1 MSQTV
6 VGDAAVSSPPLELG
20 PTVVL
25 RRFTLPKVVS
35 NVLLALIGI
44 AFLLPLAWL
53 VEASIDAQASRQI
66 EIPVLTIANFAAAT
80 TSSKL
85 LSLWNSV
92 VLSFVATTVATVS
105 AVLAAY
111 SFSRQHIPFK
121 GSIILFILFLSGVP
135 ITILIVPVYQMFAS
149 ADMLSIIPTAVFLG
163 VTTIPFEIYIIKN
176 AIDAIPRDLEEA
188 AQIERANLVHL
199 LGRIVFPLALPG
211 IVAAAIYGFVNT
223 WGNFLAPLVLISAS
237 DQQPSPI
244 AIFGFMSA
252 DMTRYG
258 AIAAYSIIYSAPVV
272 LLYLLLSRV
281 FRAGFMLKGAVR
293 E

>member
-6 VGDAAVSSPPLELG
+6 VGDAAASSPPLELG